1 MVLSSYFNPGHPL
14 HPYFNVPELFPRKE
28 AALSLSMTTSPQKVS
43 AMENVT
49 QGPAENC
56 SLVPALVRIANATPR
71 LRV

>member
-1 MVLSSYFNPGHPL
+1 MVLSSYSNPGHPL

-28 AALSLSMTTSPQKVS
+28 AALSMTTSPQKVS